1 MILRR
6 KISQPVKFS
15 SSSKF
20 NKSFRGSPIGR
31 EEKHILR
38 ERLSKVKRRVF
49 VCGRRCVTPYSNFWT
64 DRFSSS
70 FLPRVLHTVQH
81 RSRPESADDVTF
93 GLKQIR
99 GVAKGRTQ
107 NCSTLGSGNFWI
119 FGMHD
124 PCFQSFS
131 RIHLKMEFWRV
142 VLVRAFFASDSAGW
156 KRDNKFSR
164 LSKRYESWEL
174 FAVNERC
181 FKRESFYCWIII
193 PTGDKK
199 NRRGHRFFFF
209 FFENESRII
218 KLDSCEFHYLIN
230 VVNFEYFSISKL
242 QNSFLF
248 FVHF

>member
-99 GVAKGRTQ
+99 GVAKGP
-107 NCSTLGSGNFWI
+107 N
-119 FGMHD
+119 
-124 PCFQSFS
+124 
-131 RIHLKMEFWRV
+131 
-142 VLVRAFFASDSAGW
+142 
-156 KRDNKFSR
+156 
-164 LSKRYESWEL
+164 
-174 FAVNERC
+174 
-181 FKRESFYCWIII
+181 
-193 PTGDKK
+193 
-199 NRRGHRFFFF
+199 
-209 FFENESRII
+209 
-218 KLDSCEFHYLIN
+218 
-230 VVNFEYFSISKL
+230 SKL
-242 QNSFLF
+242 FHTRLGQLLNFRDARSLLPEFFQNTFEDGILEGRSRASIFRKWQRRLKAW
-248 FVHF
+248 

>member
-99 GVAKGRTQ
+99 SSERAELKTVPHSARATFEFSGCTIPA
-107 NCSTLGSGNFWI
+107 STVFPEYIWGWNF
-119 FGMHD
+119 GG
-124 PCFQSFS
+124 SFS
-131 RIHLKMEFWRV
+131 CEHFSQVTAPVESVIINFHASRNGTRVESYSLLMNAVLKGKVFIV
-142 VLVRAFFASDSAGW
+142 G
-156 KRDNKFSR
+156 
-164 LSKRYESWEL
+164 
-174 FAVNERC
+174 
-181 FKRESFYCWIII
+181 
-193 PTGDKK
+193 
-199 NRRGHRFFFF
+199 
-209 FFENESRII
+209 
-218 KLDSCEFHYLIN
+218 
-230 VVNFEYFSISKL
+230 
-242 QNSFLF
+242 
-248 FVHF
+248 